1 MTPTSDGLFARR
13 DRPGWDMAVASLES
27 LVASL
32 PGARTL
38 DVACG
43 TGHLTRRLGGFVVA
57 LDQSPSMVAITQ
69 KRLPNNIAMVGD
81 ALDLPFP
88 NGSFD
93 RVFTSHFYGH
103 LPLTERRTFL
113 SEVARVAAQLIVI
126 DAAQRPDI
134 EPELWQERILTDG
147 SRHRVFKRYFTPDQL
162 GDELGGEVVLANE
175 WFVAVRTITT
185 FGGAEGI

>member
-1 MTPTSDGLFARR
+1 
-13 DRPGWDMAVASLES
+13 
-27 LVASL
+27 
-32 PGARTL
+32 
-38 DVACG
+38 
-43 TGHLTRRLGGFVVA
+43 
-57 LDQSPSMVAITQ
+57 MVAITQ
-69 KRLPNNIAMVGD
+69 KRLPNTIAMVGD

-134 EPELWQERILTDG
+134 EPELWQERILSDG

-185 FGGAEGI
+185 SGGAEGI